1 MELDLALLLV
11 LSIYNFFMAFT
22 CVVYDLAAKKEINS
36 NKMYTHLILAITTLF
51 FYLIL
56 M

>member
-1 MELDLALLLV
+1 MEWNLALLLV
-11 LSIYNFFMAFT
+11 LSIFDFFMAFT

-36 NKMYTHLILAITTLF
+36 NKMYTYLILAITKLF
-51 FYLIL
+51 FYLIS